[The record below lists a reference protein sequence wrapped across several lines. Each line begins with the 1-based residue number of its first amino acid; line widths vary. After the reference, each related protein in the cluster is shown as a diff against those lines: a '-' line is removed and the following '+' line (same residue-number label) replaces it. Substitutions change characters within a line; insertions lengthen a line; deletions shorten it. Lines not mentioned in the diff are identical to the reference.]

1 MIFEILIIVAAAAI
15 FIILAR
21 RLPESGDTP
30 SQDLDSLTGFKLGQK
45 MSQFVALPK
54 IKLPNFSKK
63 KTSPKLLPHDPLFTP
78 SQEELMVE
86 AKELVQSGSLKS
98 AEQIYLQL
106 AAKDPGNAKIY
117 SNLGTIY
124 LQLKNYGDAR
134 DAFLEALRID
144 DTVALRHYNLGLAYI
159 GLKTNEKAKVS
170 LKKAIQLS
178 PGKTKYVETLE
189 KIK

>member
-1 MIFEILIIVAAAAI
+1 
-15 FIILAR
+15 
-21 RLPESGDTP
+21 
-30 SQDLDSLTGFKLGQK
+30 
-45 MSQFVALPK
+45 
-54 IKLPNFSKK
+54 
-63 KTSPKLLPHDPLFTP
+63 
-78 SQEELMVE
+78 MVE